1 MSDNPSSNTTR
12 YIDCIDQIEPIIFN
26 VTIYHSMQPH
36 SKVNQYIH
44 NPDSDSDIFI
54 IPLDETDNP
63 SDESRTGFAPRSARE
78 SELYR
83 SYRDIYDDI
92 DEAYDVSDLYNVYDI
107 PRNYP
112 TFEEYKQQQIEQQVE
127 QMSDNTDE
135 YYATTQATYKQQYE
149 QQIKQHLAQ
158 STATTAIRTINEP
171 EMFKEITKSMAILI
185 GRVHSISL
193 RGSVYH
199 SHHTHRN
206 TGLEWLANSVR
217 DIMQNQSTQSWIN
230 SEPVTDHFVDIMY
243 YAIQEDDTS
252 RNTPNSQIA
261 LPKQISQ
268 WINHDQY
275 LQICYTLNTHRET
288 LYETMLGD
296 LYKGTGIAKMTKYVL
311 YGWLAHDS
319 YMRSLFNTV
328 VFDPT
333 MLNRVEY

>member
-1 MSDNPSSNTTR
+1 
-12 YIDCIDQIEPIIFN
+12 
-26 VTIYHSMQPH
+26 
-36 SKVNQYIH
+36 
-44 NPDSDSDIFI
+44 
-54 IPLDETDNP
+54 
-63 SDESRTGFAPRSARE
+63 
-78 SELYR
+78 
-83 SYRDIYDDI
+83 
-92 DEAYDVSDLYNVYDI
+92 
-107 PRNYP
+107 
-112 TFEEYKQQQIEQQVE
+112 
-127 QMSDNTDE
+127 
-135 YYATTQATYKQQYE
+135 
-149 QQIKQHLAQ
+149 
-158 STATTAIRTINEP
+158 
-171 EMFKEITKSMAILI
+171 MAILI

-217 DIMQNQSTQSWIN
+217 DIMQNQSTQSWIS

-243 YAIQEDDTS
+243 YAIQEDTQ
-252 RNTPNSQIA
+252 TTQTT

-268 WINHDQY
+268 WFNHDQY
-275 LQICYTLNTHRET
+275 LQICYTLYTHRET

-311 YGWLAHDS
+311 YGWLARDS

>member
-1 MSDNPSSNTTR
+1 MQVTR

-36 SKVNQYIH
+36 SKVEQYIH
-44 NPDSDSDIFI
+44 NPDSDSDVFI
-54 IPLDETDNP
+54 IPLDKP
-63 SDESRTGFAPRSARE
+63 DEERARE
-78 SELYR
+78 RELYR
-83 SYRDIYDDI
+83 SYRDAYDDI
-92 DEAYDVSDLYNVYDI
+92 DEAYDVSALYNVYDF

-112 TFEEYKQQQIEQQVE
+112 TFEEYKKQYEQQAE
-127 QMSDNTDE
+127 QTSDKLDNTDE
-135 YYATTQATYKQQYE
+135 YYATTQTTSKQQYE
-149 QQIKQHLAQ
+149 QQIKQQIEQRETLSPQIKQHF
-158 STATTAIRTINEP
+158 ATTAIRTINEP

-193 RGSVYH
+193 YGSVYH

-217 DIMQNQSTQSWIN
+217 DIMQNQPTQSWIS

-243 YAIQEDDTS
+243 YAIQEDTQTAS
-252 RNTPNSQIA
+252 RNAQTTQTTV
-261 LPKQISQ
+261 PKQISQ

-311 YGWLAHDS
+311 YGWLARDS

-333 MLNRVEY
+333 MLNHIEY